1 MKFIRLGKRAVNM
14 DMVQEVELIPA
25 IGKNQECYRLY
36 FNQTI
41 DGLPNYLELE
51 GVDMIIAFEFWL
63 RENSEDL
70 YAPMMSED

>member
-1 MKFIRLGKRAVNM
+1 
-14 DMVQEVELIPA
+14 LIPA

-36 FNQTI
+36 LNQTI

-51 GVDMIIAFEFWL
+51 GVDMIAFEFWL